1 MPASVQN
8 DAAVHQNIVEKEEVL
23 HLGLPPVLLSQ
34 AALADQEP
42 ARLGQRSPRGTK
54 WILHHR
60 DSLQVLLQESEL
72 IHVCICSTD
81 ERPRRF
87 IPVWA
92 VRERTFHSE
101 SGDKHV
107 EQEVKKTELYLECRC
122 MEFYLKGR
130 VEKRWEFTSESLIK
144 DFQIKL
150 DWILVKKKT
159 KLGLCQCQD
168 VQGKLKKDY

>member
-1 MPASVQN
+1 MMLPYTRISLKRKKSFIWVFLRFCFLRRPSPTRNRPGLDNGLPEGPNEFSTTVILSRFSFRKVNWSMFASV
-8 DAAVHQNIVEKEEVL
+8 APTSV
-23 HLGLPPVLLSQ
+23 
-34 AALADQEP
+34 
-42 ARLGQRSPRGTK
+42 RGA
-54 WILHHR
+54 
-60 DSLQVLLQESEL
+60 
-72 IHVCICSTD
+72 
-81 ERPRRF
+81 F

-101 SGDKHV
+101 SGNKHV

-150 DWILVKKKT
+150 DWILVKKTT

>member
-1 MPASVQN
+1 MMLPYTRISLKRKKSFIWVFLRFCFRRRPSPTRNRPGLDNGLPEGPNEFSTTVILSRFSFRKVNWSMFASV
-8 DAAVHQNIVEKEEVL
+8 APTSV
-23 HLGLPPVLLSQ
+23 
-34 AALADQEP
+34 
-42 ARLGQRSPRGTK
+42 RGA
-54 WILHHR
+54 
-60 DSLQVLLQESEL
+60 
-72 IHVCICSTD
+72 
-81 ERPRRF
+81 F

-107 EQEVKKTELYLECRC
+107 EQEVKKKKELYLECRC

-144 DFQIKL
+144 DFQIQL

>member
-1 MPASVQN
+1 MMLPYTRISLKRKKSFIWVFLRFCLRRRPSPTRNRPGLDNGLPEGPNEFSTTVILSRFSFRKVNWSMFASV
-8 DAAVHQNIVEKEEVL
+8 APTSV
-23 HLGLPPVLLSQ
+23 
-34 AALADQEP
+34 
-42 ARLGQRSPRGTK
+42 RGA
-54 WILHHR
+54 
-60 DSLQVLLQESEL
+60 
-72 IHVCICSTD
+72 
-81 ERPRRF
+81 F